1 MSETITERKLSPAL
15 IKQIARKIFVEDWLV
30 KLVALGVTFA
40 LWLGV
45 TGLSEPT
52 DRRLN
57 GIPLTLQFSSEMEVT
72 NSPVQDVTVIITGD
86 KRLVSPINGNDLIVS
101 VDLTGIPAGERVI
114 QLLPE
119 NVRID
124 LPTGVKVKEIQPSRI
139 AVNLEAV
146 EQKEITVQVETTGDP
161 EDGFE
166 VYGRAVVPARV
177 RVRGPASYIR
187 SLSMVS
193 TEKIDIS
200 GLSKDLAVKQVPLVL
215 ASADKVALL
224 DAYVDVNI
232 RIGEKRMERI
242 FSLPAPE
249 GRTAIAVLY
258 GPRSLLMGISAADL
272 SVESVTNEAGFPSL
286 KLNMPESFQGRV
298 EIRKLESSR

>member
-1 MSETITERKLSPAL
+1 MSDTITETKLSPAL
-15 IKQIARKIFVEDWLV
+15 IKQIARKIFIEDWLI
-30 KLVALGVTFA
+30 KLVALAVTLA

-45 TGLSEPT
+45 TGLSEPI

-57 GIPLTLQFSSEMEVT
+57 GVPLTLQFSSDMEVT

-114 QLLPE
+114 PLSPE

-139 AVNLEAV
+139 AVNLETV

-161 EDGFE
+161 QDGFE
-166 VYGRAVVPARV
+166 VYGKSVAPAKV

-187 SLSMVS
+187 ALSMVS

-200 GLSKDLAVKQVPLVL
+200 GLSQDLAAKQVPLVL
-215 ASADKVALL
+215 ASAEKTALL

-242 FSLPAPE
+242 FSIPAPE
-249 GRTAIAVLY
+249 GKTAIVVLY
-258 GPRSLLMGISAADL
+258 GPRSLLMEIASSDL
-272 SVESVTNEAGFPSL
+272 SVVNVSNEAGLQTL
-286 KLNMPESFQGRV
+286 KLNLPEALQGAV
-298 EIRKLESSR
+298 EVRKLEASR

>member
-1 MSETITERKLSPAL
+1 MSDTITETKLSPAL
-15 IKQIARKIFVEDWLV
+15 IKQIARKIFIEYWLI
-30 KLVALGVTFA
+30 KLVALAVTLA

-45 TGLSEPT
+45 TGLSEPI

-57 GIPLTLQFSSEMEVT
+57 GVPLTLQFSSDMEVT

-114 QLLPE
+114 PLSPE

-139 AVNLEAV
+139 AVNLETV

-161 EDGFE
+161 QDGFE
-166 VYGRAVVPARV
+166 VYGKSVAPAKV

-187 SLSMVS
+187 ALSMVS

-200 GLSKDLAVKQVPLVL
+200 GLSQDLAAKQVPLVL
-215 ASADKVALL
+215 ASAEKTALL

-242 FSLPAPE
+242 FSIPAPE
-249 GRTAIAVLY
+249 GKTAIVVLY
-258 GPRSLLMGISAADL
+258 GPRSLLMEIASSDL
-272 SVESVTNEAGFPSL
+272 SVVNVSNEAGLQTL
-286 KLNMPESFQGRV
+286 KLNLPEALQGAV
-298 EIRKLESSR
+298 EVRKLEASR